1 MPYIAVTASTIME
14 LSQLVKA
21 TAAVPVELGHLQA
34 FRGTVA
40 GWEVLC
46 AVTGIG
52 KANAAS
58 ATTILLEREE
68 IDLLVN
74 IGCGGAFP
82 GQGLSVGGL
91 AIATSECFA
100 DEGVLTPQG
109 WHGLD
114 LIGIPLFE
122 YGGRPVFNTFE
133 LPGELATFSLQ
144 LARRLG
150 LSAQKGPFLTVSTC
164 SGTSA
169 RASELAA
176 HYPGLC
182 ENMEGAAVA
191 QMALLYGAP
200 FLEVRGISNLVEDR
214 DLSRWDLKGAVTA
227 AQSFVLELLQAPLP
241 LSRRQPFSR

>member
-1 MPYIAVTASTIME
+1 MPPIAILASTIME

-21 TAAVPVELGHLQA
+21 ASAVPVELGHLEA
-34 FRGTVA
+34 YRGSVA
-40 GWEVLC
+40 GREVLC

-58 ATTILLEREE
+58 ATTVLLERKE
-68 IDLLVN
+68 IELLVN

-122 YGGRPVFNTFE
+122 HGGRPVFNAVE
-133 LPGELATFSLQ
+133 LPGELASFSLQ

-150 LSAQKGPFLTVSTC
+150 VSAQQGPFLTVSTC

-169 RASELAA
+169 RAAELLA
-176 HYPGLC
+176 HFPALC

-191 QMALLYGAP
+191 QMALLYGVP

-227 AQSFVLELLQAPLP
+227 AQSFVLELLQSPLP
-241 LSRRQPFSR
+241 LPHR